1 MTELLEQ
8 FKIYLNDKSKEFNFK
23 EMYTNL
29 VTNNEYVPVVLEEML
44 FVTFQRLALHPSQT
58 LKSKIPML
66 QAFIGLI
73 KDEDAKPNKTQLL
86 AIIVETALIHQDL
99 DKNPHGS
106 PNQRHNNFYT

>member
-8 FKIYLNDKSKEFNFK
+8 FKIYLNDKSKEFNFN
-23 EMYTNL
+23 EMYSNL
-29 VTNNEYVPVVLEEML
+29 VSNNEYVPVVLEEML
-44 FVTFQRLALHPSQT
+44 FITFQRLALHPSQT

-86 AIIVETALIHQDL
+86 AIVVETALIHQDL

-106 PNQRHNNFYT
+106 PNQKQHNFYT